1 MFLPSRQSGK
11 TRLPS
16 GVVWV
21 AIYPIHPRRKS
32 MSCPPR
38 VTEWT
43 MTIQAHMPHL
53 SKPQATVLALWSL
66 GMVLARSCALT
77 AVSAFLATWLGRKEP
92 AVRQQLREFCY
103 EAAAKR
109 GTDRCALPVEP
120 CFVPLLAWV
129 VNQWE
134 GTQLALALD
143 ATTLGT
149 RFTVLALSVVYRGCA
164 IPVAWTILPATAK
177 HAWRRE
183 WLRMLR
189 QVHRAVPRSWTVIVL
204 ADRGLY
210 ARWLFRRIT
219 RLGWHPFLRINTGG
233 TFRPQGHVRGVSL
246 KTLVPQPGTS
256 WQGTGIALKGRHRQL
271 HCTLLAWWEAGYKDP
286 WLILTDLPPE
296 ASTACWYGLRAWIE
310 QGFKITKR
318 AGWQWHRTRMRD
330 PDRAA
335 RLWLAVAV
343 ATLWL
348 LSVGEGADE
357 TIPVSTLLDVTG
369 MCPERPRIR
378 RATRLRL
385 VSVFRQGWVTLLVAL
400 LRHEPMPQGRFV
412 PEPWPVVPPLEEEVP
427 VPVRA
432 MPKAA

>member
-1 MFLPSRQSGK
+1 
-11 TRLPS
+11 
-16 GVVWV
+16 
-21 AIYPIHPRRKS
+21 
-32 MSCPPR
+32 MSCHPR

-43 MTIQAHMPHL
+43 TIIQTHLPHL
-53 SKPQATVLALWSL
+53 TKPQATVLALWSL

-103 EAAAKR
+103 EATAKR
-109 GTDRCALPVEP
+109 GMARCALAVEP

-129 VNQWE
+129 VEQWE

-164 IPVAWTILPATAK
+164 IPVAWTVLEATAK

-189 QVHRAVPRSWTVIVL
+189 QVRRAVPRSWTVIVL

-210 ARWLFRRIT
+210 ARWLFRRIV

-233 TFRPQGHVRGVSL
+233 TFQPQGQVRGVAL
-246 KTLVPQPGTS
+246 QTLVPEPGTV
-256 WQGTGIALKGRHRQL
+256 WQGTGIAFKGRHRQL
-271 HCTLLAWWEAGYKDP
+271 HCTLLACWEAGDKDP
-286 WLILTDLPPE
+286 WVILTDLPPE

-318 AGWQWHRTRMRD
+318 AGWPWQRTHMTE

-348 LSVGEGADE
+348 LSVGGEAEE
-357 TIPVSTLLDVTG
+357 TIPVSTVPDVTALVPG
-369 MCPERPRIR
+369 QPRTR

-385 VSVFRQGWVTLLVAL
+385 VSVFRRGWNLILVAL
-400 LRHEPMPQGRFV
+400 LDQAPLPLGRFV
-412 PEPWPVVPPLEEEVP
+412 PEPWPAVP
-427 VPVRA
+427 VPEEA
-432 MPKAA
+432 TPSLPELALPQAA

>member
-1 MFLPSRQSGK
+1 L
-11 TRLPS
+11 T
-16 GVVWV
+16 
-21 AIYPIHPRRKS
+21 
-32 MSCPPR
+32 
-38 VTEWT
+38 
-43 MTIQAHMPHL
+43 
-53 SKPQATVLALWSL
+53 KPQATVLALWSL

-77 AVSAFLATWLGRKEP
+77 AVSAFLAPWLGRQENT
-92 AVRQQLREFCY
+92 VRQQLREFCY

-109 GTDRCALPVEP
+109 GTARCALRVEL

-129 VNQWE
+129 VSLWQ

-149 RFTVLALSVVYRGCA
+149 RFTVLVVSVVYRGCA
-164 IPVAWTILPATAK
+164 IPVAWVVLSATAT

-183 WLRMLR
+183 WLRLLR

-233 TFRPQGHVRGVSL
+233 TFRPAGRVHGVPL
-246 KTLVPQPGTS
+246 QTLVPQPGTS
-256 WQGTGIALKGRHRQL
+256 WQGTGIAFKGRHHQL
-271 HCTLLAWWEAGYKDP
+271 HCTLLARWEAGYKDP

-318 AGWQWHRTRMRD
+318 AGWQWQRTHMTK

-348 LSVGEGADE
+348 LSVGGEAEE
-357 TIPVSTLLDVTG
+357 TIPASTVLDVTALVLQQ
-369 MCPERPRIR
+369 PRTR

-385 VSVFRQGWVTLLVAL
+385 VSVFRRGWNLILVAL
-400 LRHEPMPQGRFV
+400 LDQAPLPLGRFV
-412 PEPWPVVPPLEEEVP
+412 PEPWPVVPVSEQEDILLPDI
-427 VPVRA
+427 A
-432 MPKAA
+432 MLQAA

>member
-1 MFLPSRQSGK
+1 
-11 TRLPS
+11 
-16 GVVWV
+16 
-21 AIYPIHPRRKS
+21 
-32 MSCPPR
+32 MSCHPR

-43 MTIQAHMPHL
+43 TIIRAHLPHL
-53 SKPQATVLALWSL
+53 TKPQATVLALWSL

-77 AVSAFLATWLGRKEP
+77 AVSAFLATWLHRNED

-103 EAAAKR
+103 EATAKR
-109 GTDRCALPVEP
+109 GSARQALVVET
-120 CFVPLLAWV
+120 CFVPLLTWV
-129 VNQWE
+129 VDQWE
-134 GTQLALALD
+134 GTQWALALD

-164 IPVAWTILPATAK
+164 IPVAWMVLAATAK

-183 WLRMLR
+183 WLRLLR
-189 QVHRAVPRSWTVIVL
+189 QVHRAIPRAWTVLVL

-210 ARWLFRRIT
+210 ARWLCRRIT

-233 TFRPQGHVRGVSL
+233 TFRPTGQVRGVPL
-246 KTLVPQPGTS
+246 KTLVPEPGTS
-256 WQGTGIALKGRHRQL
+256 WQGTGIAFKGRNRQL
-271 HCTLLAWWEAGYKDP
+271 HCTLLACWEAGYKDP

-318 AGWQWHRTRMRD
+318 AGWQWQRTHMTQ

-348 LSVGEGADE
+348 LSVGGEADA
-357 TIPVSTLLDVTG
+357 TVPASTVLDVTTLV
-369 MCPERPRIR
+369 PQPPRTR
-378 RATRLRL
+378 EATRLRL
-385 VSVFRQGWVTLLVAL
+385 VSVFRRGWNLILVAL
-400 LRHEPMPQGRFV
+400 LDHAPLPMGRFV
-412 PEPWPVVPPLEEEVP
+412 PEPWPAVP
-427 VPVRA
+427 VPEEAPTVLPGLA
-432 MPKAA
+432 LPQAA